1 VALSSYAYKYQRM
14 GHQNRER
21 LRVEKQR
28 DFLERREKSKHRE
41 RKERNRGEN
50 KRGSCFFL
58 VENKD
63 VGDGLQKKREA
74 IKGERGGRIV

>member
-1 VALSSYAYKYQRM
+1 
-14 GHQNRER
+14 
-21 LRVEKQR
+21 
-28 DFLERREKSKHRE
+28 LERREKSKHRE
-41 RKERNRGEN
+41 IKERNRGEN

-63 VGDGLQKKREA
+63 VGDGLQEKREA